1 MPAVMRGKPRPKTG
15 PKGKRAPAS
24 PPPYQPGKI
33 GRSDVGLQPAVALAA
48 AAVVL
53 CGGVGL
59 MLVTGGRAHALTSD
73 MKTDVSDGLARAGFR
88 VSSVVVEGASRFSVP
103 YIVKAADIPHD
114 APLMALNLEQVR
126 ERVQQVGWVK
136 SVRILRLLPDTIVLA
151 VAERPR
157 LAVWQDHGRS
167 HVIDPEGDV
176 IPEADPGLFVDL
188 PLIVGDGAPQAAGN
202 ILPELQSRPRLMSR
216 VEAAVRVDQRRW
228 DLRLKDGSL
237 IQLPALDED
246 GALIQLDQLDQ
257 KDRLLDLG
265 FERIDLRDPEMVVV
279 RPRAPA
285 AASPTGAPVA
295 GAPAFAAPAQA
306 QPIAPRPPITA
317 AAPTKT

>member
-1 MPAVMRGKPRPKTG
+1 MPAVMRDK
-15 PKGKRAPAS
+15 PKGGSKGPRGPAPRKTPA
-24 PPPYQPGKI
+24 PPAYQPKI
-33 GRSDVGLQPAVALAA
+33 GRGDTGLQPAVAMAA

-53 CGGVGL
+53 CGGIAL
-59 MLVTGGRAHALTSD
+59 MLATGGRAHALAIGMKSD
-73 MKTDVSDGLARAGFR
+73 VADGLADAGFR

-103 YIVKAADIPHD
+103 YIVKAAAVRHET
-114 APLMALNLEQVR
+114 PLMGLNLEQVR
-126 ERVQQVGWVK
+126 HRVEQVGWVK

-157 LAVWQDHGRS
+157 LAVWQAHGRS

-188 PLIVGDGAPQAAGN
+188 PLVVGDGAPQAAGS
-202 ILPELQSRPRLMSR
+202 ILPELQARPRLMGR
-216 VEAAVRVDQRRW
+216 MEAAVRVDDRRW

-237 IQLPALDED
+237 IQLPAIGED
-246 GALIQLDQLDQ
+246 AALIQLDQLDQ

-285 AASPTGAPVA
+285 ALPQTPTPKPQTPAVA
-295 GAPAFAAPAQA
+295 A
-306 QPIAPRPPITA
+306 T
-317 AAPTKT
+317 TKT